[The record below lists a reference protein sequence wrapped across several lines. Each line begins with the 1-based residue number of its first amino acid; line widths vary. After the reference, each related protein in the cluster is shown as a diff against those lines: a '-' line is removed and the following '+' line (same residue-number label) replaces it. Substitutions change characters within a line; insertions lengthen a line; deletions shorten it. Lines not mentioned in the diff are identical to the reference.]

1 MQRFVMASHNHS
13 LSVGRF
19 VDQMSLSIKNY
30 QSEID
35 RLKEE
40 LTLLCDKSAKKTK
53 EEVDKVQR
61 YNDVKIGKLNDTV
74 HSLEMVSSRC

>member
-1 MQRFVMASHNHS
+1 MASHNHS

-35 RLKEE
+35 RLREE
-40 LTLLCDKSAKKTK
+40 LTVLCDQAGKKTK
-53 EEVDKVQR
+53 EEVDKVQA
-61 YNDVKIGKLNDTV
+61 YNDIKIKKLNDTI
-74 HSLEMVSSRC
+74 HTLELVRY